1 MNSYI
6 MDATSKVLPAAI
18 STEGKFSYFS
28 TISSDGTKEDLPEI
42 KPISSF
48 IKEDS
53 GITIDRE
60 NKLFIK
66 NNMAILGA
74 YDFSNQNDEEI
85 AKFVS
90 ELQAQYLD
98 YKLQLVTGEFPLSIR
113 RGASYQ
119 DYDLKD
125 CTNEEEVHMSTHLV
139 CVSNYKDI
147 VFENLKHSTL
157 SLNDKLSILGY
168 FGAGPEA
175 YSYGRFDNSK
185 FLTSEERSELYDYEE
200 DVLYGGKEYCK

>member
-6 MDATSKVLPAAI
+6 MDETSKILPAAI

-28 TISSDGTKEDLPEI
+28 TICSDGSKEDLPEI

-74 YDFSNQNDEEI
+74 YDFSNQNDEAI

-90 ELQAQYLD
+90 ELQAQYSD
-98 YKLQLVTGEFPLSIR
+98 YNLQLVTGTFPLSIR

-125 CTNEEEVHMSTHLV
+125 CTNEEEVHMSTHLI
-139 CVSNYKDI
+139 CVSNYKEYI
-147 VFENLKHSTL
+147 KSHRPFEDL
-157 SLNDKLSILGY
+157 SLAEKLERLGY
-168 FGAGPEA
+168 YDCGPEA
-175 YSYGRFDNSK
+175 FSYGRFTNVDA
-185 FLTSEERSELYDYEE
+185 LTLEELDELYEHE
-200 DVLYGGKEYCK
+200 IDVLYGGKEYCK

>member
-6 MDATSKVLPAAI
+6 MNETSKILPAAI

-28 TISSDGTKEDLPEI
+28 TISSGGTKEDLPEI

-48 IKEDS
+48 IQEDS
-53 GITIDRE
+53 GITIDSE

-66 NNMAILGA
+66 DDMAILAA

-90 ELQAQYLD
+90 ELQAQYSD
-98 YKLQLVTGEFPLSIR
+98 YNLQLVSGAFPLGIS

-119 DYDLKD
+119 GYDSKD
-125 CTNEEEVHMSTHLV
+125 RANEEEVHMSTHLV
-139 CVSNYKDI
+139 CVSNYKDYI
-147 VFENLKHSTL
+147 KTHKPLENLRL
-157 SLNDKLSILGY
+157 ANKLERLGY
-168 FGAGPEA
+168 YTCGPEA
-175 YSYGRFDNSK
+175 FSYGK
-185 FLTSEERSELYDYEE
+185 FNPRGLTDDEIRELEEYEMNI
-200 DVLYGGKEYCK
+200 LYGKGNWGK

>member
-1 MNSYI
+1 MNSNI
-6 MDATSKVLPAAI
+6 MNEWSKVLPAAI

-74 YDFSNQNDEEI
+74 YDFSDQDDEAI

-90 ELQAQYLD
+90 ELQEQYSG
-98 YKLQLVTGEFPLSIR
+98 YNLQLVSGAFPLSIR

-139 CVSNYKDI
+139 CVSNYKDYI
-147 VFENLKHSTL
+147 RTHKPLDNL
-157 SLNDKLSILGY
+157 SLANKLGALGY
-168 FGAGPEA
+168 YKCGPEA
-175 YSYGRFDNSK
+175 LSYGRFNPRG
-185 FLTSEERSELYDYEE
+185 LTLEEIDELYEHE
-200 DVLYGGKEYCK
+200 IDVLYGGKEYCK

>member
-1 MNSYI
+1 MNSNI
-6 MDATSKVLPAAI
+6 MNEWSKVLPAAI

-60 NKLFIK
+60 NKLFVK
-66 NNMAILGA
+66 DNMAILGA
-74 YDFSNQNDEEI
+74 YDFSNQDDKAITE
-85 AKFVS
+85 FVS
-90 ELQAQYLD
+90 ELQAQYPD
-98 YKLQLVTGEFPLSIR
+98 YKLKLVTGEFPLSIR

-119 DYDLKD
+119 DNDLED
-125 CTNEEEVHMSTHLV
+125 CTNKEEVHMSTHLV

-147 VFENLKHSTL
+147 IFENLKHSTL
-157 SLNDKLSILGY
+157 SLDEKLSILGY

-175 YSYGRFDNSK
+175 YSYGHFDNSR
-185 FLTSEERSELYDYEE
+185 FLTPEERDELHGYEE
-200 DVLYGGKEYCK
+200 EVLYGGKEYCK